1 MSEQSVVI
9 KECLTNDIRFD
20 LKNGDGSDAVN
31 KNPQYAYAVC
41 NLTTDGDLTGTGFAL
56 TLGTGNELVC
66 QAIEYL
72 KTFIEGREIEE
83 LMSDFGQ
90 VFREMSNAPNLRWL
104 GPHKGIIHLALASVT
119 NACFDLWAKSR
130 GIPLWKLLIDLT
142 PEEVANV
149 LDLSYIR
156 DVLTR
161 RDVID
166 ILTENRLNQSS
177 IKKILKTGYRG
188 YDTSAGWFNYSNSQI
203 QDKVKQS
210 VDQGFTALK
219 LKVGSDDQSRDIE
232 RAHLVREAAGDS
244 AQIML
249 DANQRW
255 SLSEAIN
262 FCSSLNGIDPYW
274 IEEPTHPDDIYAHV
288 ELAKQIKPVKLAMG
302 EHIPNRVLFK
312 NFMQSGAMSFNQVDA
327 VRVGGV
333 SEFITISL
341 MSKKFN
347 IPVVPHVGD
356 MGQIHQHLV
365 LFNQICIDKN
375 SLFLEYIP
383 HLRDHFKF
391 PASLKNGYYQV
402 PQGPGASTDF
412 KMT

>member
-1 MSEQSVVI
+1 MKQSSVI
-9 KECLTNDIRFD
+9 IKKCLTRDIRFD
-20 LKNGDGSDAVN
+20 LKNGDGSDAIN
-31 KNPQYAYAVC
+31 QNPQYAYAVC
-41 NLTTDGDLTGTGFAL
+41 NLTTEGNLTGTGFAL

-72 KTFIEGREIEE
+72 KTFIEGKEIEE

-90 VFREMSNAPNLRWL
+90 VFQEMSNAPNLRWL

-130 GIPLWKLLIDLT
+130 KVPLWKLLIDLS
-142 PEEVANV
+142 PEEVVNI
-149 LDLSYIR
+149 LDLSYIT
-156 DVLTR
+156 DVLNR
-161 RDVID
+161 SEVIE
-166 ILTENRLNQSS
+166 ILKNSRL
-177 IKKILKTGYRG
+177 KKSAVGHVLKTGYRG
-188 YDTSAGWFNYSNSQI
+188 YDTSAGWFNYSNFQI

-219 LKVGSDDQSRDIE
+219 LKVGSDNHDRDIE

-255 SLSEAIN
+255 SLAQAVE
-262 FCSSLNGIDPYW
+262 FCQKLNGINPYW
-274 IEEPTHPDDIYAHV
+274 IEEPTHPDDVNAHV
-288 ELAKQIKPVKLAMG
+288 ELAKKIKPVKLAMG
-302 EHIPNRVLFK
+302 EHIPNRVIFK
-312 NFMQSGAMSFNQVDA
+312 NFLQSRAMSFNQVDA
-327 VRVGGV
+327 VRVGGI

-347 IPVVPHVGD
+347 VPVVPHVGD

-365 LFNQICIDKN
+365 LFNQICVGHDA
-375 SLFLEYIP
+375 LFLEYIP
-383 HLRDHFKF
+383 HLRNYFKF
-391 PASLKNGYYQV
+391 PAHLIDGYYQV
-402 PQGPGASTDF
+402 PQEPGASTDF
-412 KMT
+412 N

>member
-1 MSEQSVVI
+1 MEQSSVII

-31 KNPQYAYAVC
+31 KKPQYAYAVC
-41 NLTTDGDLTGTGFAL
+41 HLITDGNLMGTGFAL

-72 KTFIEGREIEE
+72 KSFIEGKEIEE
-83 LMSDFGQ
+83 LMANFGK
-90 VFREMSNAPNLRWL
+90 VFQQMSNAPNLRWL

-130 GIPLWKLLIDLT
+130 GVPLWKLLIELT
-142 PEEVANV
+142 PEEVVNT
-149 LDLSYIR
+149 LDLSYIQ

-161 RDVID
+161 SEAID
-166 ILTENRLNQSS
+166 ILSSCRLNESNMDQ
-177 IKKILKTGYRG
+177 ILKTGYRG

-210 VDQGFTALK
+210 VDQGFTAFK
-219 LKVGSDDQSRDIE
+219 LKVGSDDQHRDIE

-255 SLSEAIN
+255 SLPQAIN
-262 FCSSLNGIDPYW
+262 FCEKLKGIEPYW
-274 IEEPTHPDDIYAHV
+274 IEEPTHPDDLYAHMK
-288 ELAKQIKPVKLAMG
+288 LAKKINPIKLAMG
-302 EHIPNRVLFK
+302 EHIPNRVIFK
-312 NFMQSGAMSFNQVDA
+312 NFLQSGAMSFNQVDA
-327 VRVGGV
+327 VRVGGI

-341 MSKKFN
+341 MSKKFD

-365 LFNQICIDKN
+365 LFNQICVDEN

-383 HLRDHFKF
+383 HLRDYYKF
-391 PASLKNGYYQV
+391 PASLKDGYYQV
-402 PQGPGASTDF
+402 PQEPGASTDF
-412 KMT
+412 K